1 MTKIV
6 IIGGGFGG
14 LRAALDLERQ
24 FSTKGARLT
33 GRQGSAFGGKK
44 DPNIQIVLV
53 DKRDYHLFTPNL
65 FEVATAD
72 EELTTIKQ
80 IKKSIALPFAE
91 ILAGKKIQFVQG
103 ECLNIDSAQKT
114 VQLPGRT
121 LSYDF
126 LILASGSESD
136 YYGILGAKE
145 FGLPLKTLPDA
156 LRIRNKI
163 EFVFQAKAL
172 DFTKKNLHFAIAG
185 GGYTGTEVA
194 RELKGLL
201 DFLAW
206 KYNYPREKI
215 EIVVVE
221 ANSKLVEGFDDRLSN
236 DAYNRLQELGVH
248 VRVSSR
254 ISKVD
259 QNFIELMSGE
269 KLAYDALIWTAGV
282 KASVLNGTGVFNKD
296 RKDRISVNEFL
307 QVKTME
313 NILAFGDTAC
323 VLGKDGKLVPGSAQD
338 AVDQGKYV
346 AEVLP
351 YLMKNKKPPLPYKN
365 KPHGYIL
372 SLGGKWAILDYNKF
386 YFSGYFAYL
395 VGVLVHLRYFASLLG
410 IIKAI
415 KLTWFKTELYSR
427 ND

>member
-1 MTKIV
+1 MKQMTKIV

-14 LRAALDLERQ
+14 LRTALDLEKQ
-24 FSTKGARLT
+24 F
-33 GRQGSAFGGKK
+33 KK

-80 IKKSIALPFAE
+80 IKKSITLPFAE

-103 ECLNIDSAQKT
+103 ECLNIDSAQKK

-121 LSYDF
+121 LLYDF

-145 FGLPLKTLPDA
+145 FGLPLKTLSDA

-185 GGYTGTEVA
+185 GGYSGTEVA
-194 RELKGLL
+194 GELKGLL

-221 ANSKLVEGFDDRLSN
+221 AANKLVEGFDDRLSI
-236 DAYNRLQELGVH
+236 DVYNRLQELGVH
-248 VRVSSR
+248 VRISSR

-282 KASVLNGTGVFNKD
+282 KGVSPECINGLSLE
-296 RKDRISVNEFL
+296 RKSRVCVNQFL
-307 QVKTME
+307 QAKNLDNVIT
-313 NILAFGDTAC
+313 IGDTAC
-323 VLGKDGKLVPGSAQD
+323 VIGIDGKPVFGSAQN
-338 AVDQGKYV
+338 AIDQGKYV
-346 AEVLP
+346 AQVLP
-351 YLMKNKKPPLPYKN
+351 YLMKNKKPPYVYKN
-365 KPHGYIL
+365 KPHGFIV
-372 SLGGKWAILDYNKF
+372 SLGGKWAILDYNNF
-386 YFSGYFAYL
+386 YFKGFIAYFMKTLANF
-395 VGVLVHLRYFASLLG
+395 RYFASLIG

-415 KLTWFKTELYSR
+415 KLTWFDTELYSR